1 MEPVLLA
8 RLLCATVIAGVF
20 SASGVAST
28 DPDARSVSYLV
39 RHRRF
44 TGEENSRDK
53 VTPPWG
59 SECAWQYSSV
69 DRFHCVRLQCSAIS
83 AFSCEVLFGAP
94 SEGTKSRGAIPDRI
108 DDD

>member
-8 RLLCATVIAGVF
+8 RLLHATVIAGDF
-20 SASGVAST
+20 SASGVVCT
-28 DPDARSVSYLV
+28 DLDACSVSYLV

-94 SEGTKSRGAIPDRI
+94 SESTKSRGAIPDRI

>member
-1 MEPVLLA
+1 M
-8 RLLCATVIAGVF
+8 VIAGCF
-20 SASGVAST
+20 TASEVACIELDS
-28 DPDARSVSYLV
+28 RSVSYLV

-59 SECAWQYSSV
+59 GECAWQYSSV
-69 DRFHCVRLQCSAIS
+69 DRFHCVRLQCL
-83 AFSCEVLFGAP
+83 AFSAGFARLRP
-94 SEGTKSRGAIPDRI
+94 SEASVGLCRAIPDRI

>member
-1 MEPVLLA
+1 M
-8 RLLCATVIAGVF
+8 VIAGCF
-20 SASGVAST
+20 SASGVVRIEL
-28 DPDARSVSYLV
+28 DARSVSYLV

-53 VTPPWG
+53 VTLPRG
-59 SECAWQYSSV
+59 SECPRQYSSV

>member
-8 RLLCATVIAGVF
+8 RLLRAMVIAGCF
-20 SASGVAST
+20 SASEVVCIEL
-28 DPDARSVSYLV
+28 DARSVSYLV

-44 TGEENSRDK
+44 TGEENSLDMVVR
-53 VTPPWG
+53 PRAC
-59 SECAWQYSSV
+59 ECAWQYSSV